1 LKMVAKRWR
10 MMSAPVL
17 GTAALMMT
25 PLLMNCG
32 GMPGMPGL
40 PGGCPADLNDP
51 NAIMQANFGM
61 KGELEGKVKAAL
73 SAGATLKNLAAE
85 VEGDVALACGNLAKD
100 LGASEDDIKPAEEG
114 PGKKAEAAC
123 NVAVKMLGQ
132 VKAKAKISGKLNVKV
147 VPPKCSASMDAM
159 ASCAGECSADVKGP
173 EAKVECEG
181 GEISGTCEAE
191 CKGSC
196 TVEAGAK
203 CEGTCSGSC
212 EGSCEAEFSGKCDGA
227 CEGKCDGQ
235 ASTAGDKN
243 KGVCKGTCDGK
254 CEAGAKGKCG
264 GKCGGKCDATCEVKG
279 QAKCEGTCSGGC
291 SVEMKA
297 PKCSGTVKPPEMSA
311 ECKASC
317 DAKVNAKVECT
328 PASVTLEAS
337 GAADAEA
344 FAKLKGAIEKNLPGI
359 LKVTLGMKA
368 RLEGVVAQVKASIEG
383 VKAAVSG
390 GGSAALKIA
399 GCFAASLKAQAEA
412 SVSINVS
419 VKASASAS
427 GSAGAG

>member
-1 LKMVAKRWR
+1 MVAKRWR

-51 NAIMQANFGM
+51 SAIMQANFGM

-85 VEGDVALACGNLAKD
+85 VEGDVSLACGNLAKD

-123 NVAVKMLGQ
+123 NVAVKLLGE

-159 ASCAGECSADVKGP
+159 ASCAGECNADIKPG

-203 CEGTCSGSC
+203 CEGTCGGSC
-212 EGSCEAEFSGKCDGA
+212 EGSCEAEFSGTCDGA

-243 KGVCKGTCDGK
+243 KGACKGTCDGK
-254 CEAGAKGKCG
+254 CTGTAKGKCG
-264 GKCGGKCDATCEVKG
+264 GKCSGKCSASCEIKG
-279 QAKCEGTCSGGC
+279 QAKCEGSCSGGC
-291 SVEMKA
+291 SAEIKA

-311 ECKASC
+311 ECKANC

-337 GAADAEA
+337 GAADAQA

-368 RLEGVVAQVKASIEG
+368 RLEGAVAQVKASIEG

>member
-1 LKMVAKRWR
+1 MVAKGWR

-51 NAIMQANFGM
+51 SAIMQANFGM

-85 VEGDVALACGNLAKD
+85 VEGDVSLACGNLAKD
-100 LGASEDDIKPAEEG
+100 LGASEDEIKPAEEG

-123 NVAVKMLGQ
+123 NAAVKMLGQ

-159 ASCAGECSADVKGP
+159 ASCAGECNADVKGP
-173 EAKVECEG
+173 SAKVECEG

-203 CEGTCSGSC
+203 CEGTCGGSC
-212 EGSCEAEFSGKCDGA
+212 EGTCEADFSGKCDGA

-243 KGVCKGTCDGK
+243 KGACKGTCDGK
-254 CEAGAKGKCG
+254 CSVAAKGKCG
-264 GKCGGKCDATCEVKG
+264 GKCSGKCSATCEVKG

-311 ECKASC
+311 ECKANC

-344 FAKLKGAIEKNLPGI
+344 FSKLKGAIEANLPGI

-368 RLEGVVAQVKASIEG
+368 RLEGAVAQVKASIEG

>member
-1 LKMVAKRWR
+1 
-10 MMSAPVL
+10 
-17 GTAALMMT
+17 
-25 PLLMNCG
+25 
-32 GMPGMPGL
+32 
-40 PGGCPADLNDP
+40 
-51 NAIMQANFGM
+51 MQANFGM

-85 VEGDVALACGNLAKD
+85 VEGDVSLACGNLAKD
-100 LGASEDDIKPAEEG
+100 LGATDDQIKPAEEG

-123 NVAVKMLGQ
+123 GVAVKLLGQ

-173 EAKVECEG
+173 EAEVKCEG

-212 EGSCEAEFSGKCDGA
+212 EGSCEAEFSGSCGGA

-243 KGVCKGTCDGK
+243 KGVCKGTCEGK
-254 CEAGAKGKCG
+254 CSANAKGKCG
-264 GKCGGKCDATCEVKG
+264 GKCGGKCSAACEVKG
-279 QAKCEGTCSGGC
+279 QAKCEGTCSGEC
-291 SVEMKA
+291 SVKMKA

-311 ECKASC
+311 ECKANC

-344 FAKLKGAIEKNLPGI
+344 FGKLKGAIEKNLPGI